1 MNTQGNQLN
10 GDTIPV
16 GRKVID
22 MATVSSRM
30 SATDT
35 ATASA
40 EAPIRADARHN
51 RDRIVTVS
59 RELFAQRGLDV
70 PMTTIA
76 RRAGVGVAT
85 LYRRFPSKE
94 SLVTVAFEEQF
105 INCTTSLNEALADP
119 DPWRGFCS
127 VIEDVCAMQ
136 ATDRGFSI
144 AVIGN
149 FPGLPDI
156 QDHQQ
161 QLLDSF
167 SQLTRRAQANGVLRP
182 DFVADDLAILLTANA
197 GVASQTGVAA
207 RAASR
212 RLVGFFLDSLRTD
225 RSRPAPRLPPP
236 VRLDLLSVLAPS

>member
-1 MNTQGNQLN
+1 MNTQPNQVS
-10 GDTIPV
+10 GDNIPV
-16 GRKVID
+16 ERKVID
-22 MATVSSRM
+22 MATASSRM
-30 SATDT
+30 SASDT
-35 ATASA
+35 ATASV

-51 RDRIVTVS
+51 RDRIVSVS

-105 INCTTSLNEALADP
+105 VNCTTSLNEALADP
-119 DPWRGFCS
+119 DPWRGFSS

-136 ATDRGFSI
+136 ATDRGFSV

-167 SQLTRRAQANGVLRP
+167 RQLTRRAQAAGVLRT
-182 DFVADDLAILLTANA
+182 DFVADDLAIFLTANA
-197 GVASQTGVAA
+197 GVVSQTGDAA
-207 RAASR
+207 HAASR
-212 RLVGFFLDSLRTD
+212 RLVAFFLDSLRTD
-225 RSRPAPRLPPP
+225 RSDPPRLPPP